1 MAWRP
6 MTADEM
12 VSRPE
17 AQLQGSLLLIVVCT
31 VTLTLAA
38 LLFLVFAMLAL
49 PAALADGRLSGMFA
63 SMLRG
68 PSGVGL
74 LYSVPTLYL
83 ALWAL
88 VFTVMTFV
96 RAPATPGLA
105 STGLAIWVG
114 LRLVIG
120 IAGQMLLT
128 ARYSAGP
135 GAILQSFLP
144 TVLSIIG
151 DVILAT
157 GFWVY
162 MSDGAR
168 PNGYYRRQVRAG

>member
-1 MAWRP
+1 MAWRVL
-6 MTADEM
+6 TAEET

-31 VTLTLAA
+31 ATLTLAA
-38 LLFLVFAMLAL
+38 VIFLAFALLAL
-49 PAALADGRLSGMFA
+49 PTALSDGRLGGMFA
-63 SMLRG
+63 SLFSG

-74 LYSVPTLYL
+74 LYTVPMLYL
-83 ALWAL
+83 VIWAL
-88 VFTVMTFV
+88 VFTIMTFM
-96 RAPATPGLA
+96 RASATPGLA
-105 STGLAIWVG
+105 ATGLAIWVG

-120 IAGQMLLT
+120 IAGQILLT

-135 GAILQSFLP
+135 AIILQSVLP

-151 DVILAT
+151 DVVLAV

-162 MSDGAR
+162 MSEGAR
-168 PNGYYRRQVRAG
+168 PNAYYRRRIRAG